1 MSLYYKDDRVAP
13 HEIEPKQGGKE
24 EYNKML
30 RPGFEPGISD
40 SKGVAS
46 EDTWLQIPAVASSLP
61 SSLTTNPMDWDKYK
75 EYLYTNLR
83 PNTARLALKY
93 GKKYS
98 YVLERMDIKDLLVLA
113 PAKQRHIMKA
123 LANLAK
129 YNGLYE
135 QWNNLRRQHQL
146 K

>member
-1 MSLYYKDDRVAP
+1 
-13 HEIEPKQGGKE
+13 
-24 EYNKML
+24 ML

-40 SKGVAS
+40 SKGVGS
-46 EDTWLQIPAVASSLP
+46 QETRVQIPTVASSSSTSP
-61 SSLTTNPMDWDKYK
+61 SSLTITTINWDKYK
-75 EYLYTNLR
+75 EYLYANQR

-98 YVLERMDIKDLLVLA
+98 YVLERMDIKDLLVLP

-129 YNGLYE
+129 YNGVYE
-135 QWNNLRRQHQL
+135 QWNNLRKKHKLRWSSTNTLEIFERIMNNGNSLQ
-146 K
+146 

>member
-1 MSLYYKDDRVAP
+1 
-13 HEIEPKQGGKE
+13 
-24 EYNKML
+24 ML

-40 SKGVAS
+40 SKGLVS
-46 EDTWLQIPAVASSLP
+46 SDTRLQIPPVASSPLP
-61 SSLTTNPMDWDKYK
+61 SLAASAVDWEKYK
-75 EYLYTNLR
+75 QYLYANQR

-98 YVLERMDIKDLLVLA
+98 FVLERMDIKDLLILQ

-129 YNGLYE
+129 YTGMYE
-135 QWNNLRRQHQL
+135 DWNRLRRQHQL
-146 K
+146 KWSSTDTL